1 MFTQAKSGYFYNGIV
16 YWKKWD
22 LEKVFTIKVFTN
34 QGCSLT
40 EVSMYLIEE
49 ISCHLSLFV
58 ATPPFLSA
66 SPPVRPS
73 RQQPAVYRHVI
84 THHIHVNVILQQI
97 SRHGLPNA
105 DSYLLVV
112 RTCYNGQCKQIPHVR
127 WSFKSEIADTYI
139 LK

>member
-1 MFTQAKSGYFYNGIV
+1 M
-16 YWKKWD
+16 
-22 LEKVFTIKVFTN
+22 FTIKVFTN

-84 THHIHVNVILQQI
+84 THHMSTLYYIR
-97 SRHGLPNA
+97 S
-105 DSYLLVV
+105 
-112 RTCYNGQCKQIPHVR
+112 
-127 WSFKSEIADTYI
+127 ADTDCLTPTVIYWLSVPAI
-139 LK
+139 TGSVNKYHMFGGHLNLKSPTRTF